1 VSTYDGPVI
10 DAHHH
15 LWSLAGDHYPWLLP
29 TGGFAVLPDM
39 DVLRRDYLVEEYL
52 RDTEGQN
59 VVASV
64 HIEALP
70 ADPIWETRWLDSLPK
85 DRGVAV
91 KYVAGC
97 PFRSPDT
104 ERIMKEQSAFGRVEG
119 IRQTI
124 AWHPNPERSPLPAAE
139 LTRDPEWRKG
149 AALAEQLG
157 LSLDLLMFP
166 WQSDEVVELAEL
178 YPDLVLVVN
187 HCASPIERG
196 ESDLAD
202 WRRNV
207 ALLASRPN
215 VVMKISS
222 LNSYDPAPT
231 QDSYDMV
238 IGELVQAFGPDRAM
252 FASDWP
258 VGTMRMTYADVY
270 ALFRKAAE
278 QYSPAEQ
285 RALFHDTA
293 ARVYSID
300 G

>member
-1 VSTYDGPVI
+1 MSTYDGPVI

-39 DVLRRDYLVEEYL
+39 DVLRTDYLVEDYL

-59 VVASV
+59 IVASV

-70 ADPIWETRWLDSLPK
+70 ADPLWETRWLESLPK

-97 PFRSPDT
+97 PFGVPDT
-104 ERIMKEQSAFGRVEG
+104 ERIMREQAESPRVAG

-139 LTRDPEWRKG
+139 VTRDAEWRKG
-149 AALAEQLG
+149 AALAQELG

-166 WQSDEVVELAEL
+166 WQSDEIVELGQL
-178 YPDLVLVVN
+178 FPDLTLVVN

-196 ESDLAD
+196 EDDLAD

-207 ALLASRPN
+207 KLLAGSPN

-222 LNSYDPAPT
+222 LNSYDSQPSQA
-231 QDSYDMV
+231 SYELIID
-238 IGELVQAFGPDRAM
+238 ELVSAFGPDRAM

-258 VGTMRMTYADVY
+258 VGTMRMTFGDVY
-270 ALFRKAAE
+270 SMFRKSAE
-278 QYSPAEQ
+278 KYSAGEQ

-293 ARVYSID
+293 ARVYSIEA
-300 G
+300 

>member
-1 VSTYDGPVI
+1 MSTYDGPVI

-39 DVLRRDYLVEEYL
+39 DVLRTDYLVEDYL

-59 VVASV
+59 IVASV

-70 ADPIWETRWLDSLPK
+70 ADPLWETRWLESLPK

-97 PFRSPDT
+97 PFGVPDT
-104 ERIMKEQSAFGRVEG
+104 ERIMREQAESPRVAG

-124 AWHPNPERSPLPAAE
+124 AWHPDPERSPLPAAE
-139 LTRDPEWRKG
+139 VTRDAEWRKG
-149 AALAEQLG
+149 AALAQELG

-166 WQSDEVVELAEL
+166 WQSDEIVELGQL
-178 YPDLVLVVN
+178 FPDLTLVVN

-196 ESDLAD
+196 EDDLAD

-207 ALLASRPN
+207 KLLAGSPN

-222 LNSYDPAPT
+222 LNSYDSQPSQA
-231 QDSYDMV
+231 SYELIID
-238 IGELVQAFGPDRAM
+238 ELVSAFGPDRAM

-258 VGTMRMTYADVY
+258 VGTMRMTFGDVY
-270 ALFRKAAE
+270 SMFRKSAE
-278 QYSPAEQ
+278 KYSAGEQ

-293 ARVYSID
+293 ARVYSIEA
-300 G
+300 

>member
-1 VSTYDGPVI
+1 LSTYDGPVI

-39 DVLRRDYLVEEYL
+39 DVLRTDYLVEDYL

-59 VVASV
+59 IVASV

-70 ADPIWETRWLDSLPK
+70 ADPLWETRWLESLPK

-97 PFRSPDT
+97 PFGVPDT
-104 ERIMKEQSAFGRVEG
+104 ARIMKEQAESPRVAG

-139 LTRDPEWRKG
+139 VTRDAEWRKG
-149 AALAEQLG
+149 AALAQELG

-166 WQSDEVVELAEL
+166 WQSDEIVELGQL
-178 YPDLVLVVN
+178 FPDLTLVVN

-196 ESDLAD
+196 EDDLAD
-202 WRRNV
+202 WRRNIK
-207 ALLASRPN
+207 LLAGSPN

-222 LNSYDPAPT
+222 LNSYDSQPSQA
-231 QDSYDMV
+231 SYELIID
-238 IGELVQAFGPDRAM
+238 ELVSAFGPDRAM

-258 VGTMRMTYADVY
+258 VGTMRMTFGDVY
-270 ALFRKAAE
+270 SMFRNSAE
-278 QYSPAEQ
+278 KYSAGEQ

-293 ARVYSID
+293 ARVYSIES
-300 G
+300 